1 VLMAPTRT
9 RPPRF
14 VAVDVE
20 TTGLDDDARI
30 VEIAMVERHREGTIS
45 RWHTLLE
52 ADGVAG
58 PTHIHGIR
66 DEELNGVPSFADI
79 APMIAASL
87 DGAVLVAHNS
97 DFECER
103 ICYEFSRLGLPI
115 TIESVCTLE
124 AARDRWPE
132 QPANLGAVAARLGVD
147 LEFPHMAVSDAMACL
162 EVAEKLDLC
171 DANLS
176 GNRMDVAAVVVA
188 CQEHTPARSVG
199 LSPRPELATDP
210 LLQRGHPTA
219 PTPMLNRGVLR

>member
-1 VLMAPTRT
+1 MTPTRT

-30 VEIAMVERHREGTIS
+30 VEIAMVERQREGGIT

-66 DEELNGVPSFADI
+66 DEELNGVPSFADV
-79 APMIAASL
+79 APIIAASL
-87 DGAVLVAHNS
+87 DSAVLVAHNS

-103 ICYEFSRLGLPI
+103 LAYEFSRLGLQI
-115 TIESVCTLE
+115 AIESVCTLD
-124 AARDRWPE
+124 AARDRWPK
-132 QPANLGAVAARLGVD
+132 QPANLGSVAARLGVN
-147 LEFPHMAVSDAMACL
+147 LEFPHMALSDAMACL
-162 EVAEKLDLC
+162 EVAEKLGVC
-171 DANLS
+171 DTNLA

-188 CQEHTPARSVG
+188 CQEQAPARSVG
-199 LSPRPELATDP
+199 LSPRPELLTDP
-210 LLQRGHPTA
+210 LLQRRHSPA
-219 PTPMLNRGVLR
+219 PTPMLNRGLLR